1 MIEPPTCVPIATGI
15 MLAPTAAAEPEDEP
29 PGVRSASNG
38 LVVGPGCEPPSSA
51 VTVLAR
57 MSAPAWRN
65 AQTPALSRLGKLPFI
80 AAQPISVG
88 MSLVSSRSLMA
99 TGMPSIGDRGLPAF
113 QRAALASAAARARLV
128 EGDEGLHHRLALR
141 DGFKATLQVARGLSF
156 PSVKRRVASWKVSG
170 L

>member
-1 MIEPPTCVPIATGI
+1 MIEPPTCVPIATGT

-29 PGVRSASNG
+29 PGVRALSNG

-57 MSAPAWRN
+57 MTAPAWRS

-88 MSLVSSRSLMA
+88 MSLVSSRSLMP
-99 TGMPSIGDRGLPAF
+99 TGMPSIGDSGWPAF
-113 QRAALASAAARARLV
+113 QRAALASAAARAP
-128 EGDEGLHHRLALR
+128 AS
-141 DGFKATLQVARGLSF
+141 LS
-156 PSVKRRVASWKVSG
+156 AVSAFTTG
-170 L
+170 SRCPMVSRQRSR